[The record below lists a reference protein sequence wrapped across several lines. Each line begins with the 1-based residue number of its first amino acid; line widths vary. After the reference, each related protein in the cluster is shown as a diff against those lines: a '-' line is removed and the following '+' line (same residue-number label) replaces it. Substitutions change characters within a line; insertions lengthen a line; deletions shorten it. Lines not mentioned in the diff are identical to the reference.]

1 MHNLL
6 GPDWLFYGLIAA
18 YMSAPYVAAIGAAVG
33 IYYTWRALRKRRSAE
48 KRKALK

>member
-18 YMSAPYVAAIGAAVG
+18 YLSAPYVAAIVAAGG
-33 IYYTWRALRKRRSAE
+33 IYCAWRSLKKRRATA